1 MAVRNIIKSFGNVF
15 FKSLLY
21 HESLSE
27 KNQKICCTI
36 FMPKPTN
43 SECSE
48 KFGLQPITAP
58 YFNISTIKYP
68 FK

>member
-27 KNQKICCTI
+27 KNQKICCYY
-36 FMPKPTN
+36 FHAKTN
-43 SECSE
+43 EQRM
-48 KFGLQPITAP
+48 L
-58 YFNISTIKYP
+58 
-68 FK
+68 